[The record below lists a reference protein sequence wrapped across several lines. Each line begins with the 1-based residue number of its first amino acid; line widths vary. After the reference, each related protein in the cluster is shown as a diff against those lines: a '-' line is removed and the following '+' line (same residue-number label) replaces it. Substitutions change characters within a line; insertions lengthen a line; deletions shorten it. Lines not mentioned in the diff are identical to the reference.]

1 MAVKCRGSC
10 PHGIIELISMSEFIQ
25 HVDPNL
31 PPGEYLRFDPR
42 ISPLQEIRRNRLRQ
56 KMTLLAMTVG
66 TAVLLGVG
74 SLVLQDAIDM
84 LHL

>member
-1 MAVKCRGSC
+1 LAVKCRGSC

-42 ISPLQEIRRNRLRQ
+42 ISPLEEVRWYRFRQ
-56 KMTLLAMTVG
+56 KVTFLAMATAAGVIVCVG
-66 TAVLLGVG
+66 P
-74 SLVLQDAIDM
+74 SVLQDAIDM